1 MFLWIFLIQV
11 ESYIASQAVDEVDVN
26 GNFFVADLIEPHDV
40 HPRRIGLEPALA
52 ARFGDAIVGRSAFLG
67 FEAYMNAAGC
77 GCAVGIANLHV
88 DLSNSG
94 RTATGGGAPL
104 RPK

>member
-1 MFLWIFLIQV
+1 VHVPLDLFDSGRELHSL
-11 ESYIASQAVDEVDVN
+11 ASFDEVDVN

-67 FEAYMNAAGC
+67 FEAYMNAAGA
-77 GCAVGIANLHV
+77 AVPLGL
-88 DLSNSG
+88 
-94 RTATGGGAPL
+94 RTCTFI
-104 RPK
+104 